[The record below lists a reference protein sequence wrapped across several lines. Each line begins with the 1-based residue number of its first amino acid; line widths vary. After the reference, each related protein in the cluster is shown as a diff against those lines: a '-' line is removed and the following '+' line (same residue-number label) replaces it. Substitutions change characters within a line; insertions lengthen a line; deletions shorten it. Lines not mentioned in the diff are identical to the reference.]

1 MTWIIMATC
10 CISLA
15 LAIVL
20 FSAQEILSYRKNLAD
35 KIHTLAKVT
44 EHNLIAPLLFNDP
57 SAAEETLKA
66 LRGEPQVL
74 SAFVLRPDGSRFAQY
89 LNDDNRPDV
98 PSPPPVPFG
107 ASPGN
112 IDSEV
117 FQGGKLIVTHTILS
131 GTDRMGTLYITS
143 DLRGLYHQLLWY
155 LFIALLVMGGTT
167 LLAYFLS
174 WKLQKSISDPIL
186 LLAQSMKEVSETQDY
201 SLRVDERR
209 TDELGILM
217 AGFNEMLSEISLRD
231 AQLEAHRD
239 LLEGRVRKRTEELVK
254 ANKELIEAERNT
266 REHKIWL
273 DKILRSIL
281 TGIFMVDAR
290 SHKIL
295 YANEVACR
303 LTGRTEKELVG
314 SICHQVICP
323 AEIGKCPVTD
333 LGQTIDHSERILLN
347 AAGEAIPI
355 IKNTI
360 RLNFQG
366 LDILLESFIDI
377 AERKEMEQQ
386 LLAAKEAAE
395 ASNIAKSQFLAN
407 MSHEIRTPMNG
418 VIGFLEL
425 LRQEEGLNERQ
436 SRFVNT
442 ALNSGEILLQLI
454 NDILDLS
461 KIEAGKME
469 IAVTEINLLDLVEE
483 VIDSFGNQ
491 AQQKG
496 IELSCSVENSI
507 PSALRG
513 DPVRLRQ
520 VLINLL
526 GNAVKFTEQ
535 GEIFVSAS
543 LEEEEKQSVLI
554 RFEVR
559 DTGIGI
565 APEARMRIFSAFT
578 QADGSTT
585 RQYGGTGLG
594 LAVVTQLVPLMGG
607 EIGFESIPGQ
617 GSTFR
622 FTARLEKQADS
633 PAVTAP
639 APQLF
644 QELKILVLSGSATAR
659 STLCRQLEGWGIA
672 NTSAE
677 QRTEALHLL
686 DSAAASGNPYPV
698 MIIDT
703 ALMEEEWTHLVRML
717 QTDPRNGKTK
727 IIALLSGSESAEEC
741 ANLGLHACLIKPV
754 RQSQLYNVLAS
765 LEPSMVPEAEEN
777 RASSATHQGRFTSC
791 RVLLV
796 EDNPVN
802 QAVGIAMLEYLGC
815 RTDVAANGCEALDAL
830 AANPYD
836 LILMDCQMP
845 VMDGYEATRAIRNK
859 ETACTGGNTSCR
871 IPIVALTAHTLEGD
885 RAVCLEAG
893 MDDYLCKPY
902 RSDDLYAIL
911 SRWLAPDTDSEEE
924 QERRKIS

>member
-1 MTWIIMATC
+1 MMSVQNRSIQNKMTGIIMATC
-10 CISLA
+10 CIALA

-20 FSAQEILSYRKNLAD
+20 FSAQEIFSYRKSLAD
-35 KIHTLAKVT
+35 KIHTLTKVT

-66 LRGEPQVL
+66 LRGEPQIL
-74 SAFVLRPDGSRFAQY
+74 SALVLRPDGSRFAQY
-89 LNDDNRPDV
+89 LNGDNGPDV
-98 PSPPPVPFG
+98 PPPPSAPFG

-117 FQGGKLIVTHTILS
+117 FQGSKLIVTHTILS
-131 GTDRMGTLYITS
+131 GTDRLGTLYVTS
-143 DLRGLYHQLLWY
+143 DLRGLYRQLRWY
-155 LFIALLVMGGTT
+155 LFIALLVMSGTT

-174 WKLQKSISDPIL
+174 RKLQKSISDPIL

-209 TDELGILM
+209 TDELGILIS
-217 AGFNEMLSEISLRD
+217 GFNEMLSEISLRD

-254 ANKELIEAERNT
+254 AN
-266 REHKIWL
+266 
-273 DKILRSIL
+273 
-281 TGIFMVDAR
+281 
-290 SHKIL
+290 
-295 YANEVACR
+295 
-303 LTGRTEKELVG
+303 
-314 SICHQVICP
+314 
-323 AEIGKCPVTD
+323 
-333 LGQTIDHSERILLN
+333 
-347 AAGEAIPI
+347 
-355 IKNTI
+355 
-360 RLNFQG
+360 
-366 LDILLESFIDI
+366 
-377 AERKEMEQQ
+377 ME

-395 ASNIAKSQFLAN
+395 ASNITKSQFLAN

-442 ALNSGEILLQLI
+442 ALKSGEILLQLI

-483 VIDSFGNQ
+483 VIDSFGSQ

-496 IELSCSVENSI
+496 IELSCSVENTI

-526 GNAVKFTEQ
+526 GNAVKFTER

-565 APEARMRIFSAFT
+565 APEAQPRIFSAFT

-594 LAVVTQLVPLMGG
+594 LAVVAQLVPMMGG

-617 GSTFR
+617 GSNFR

-633 PAVTAP
+633 PAFAASAP
-639 APQLF
+639 RLF

-677 QRTEALHLL
+677 QRAEALHQLA
-686 DSAAASGNPYPV
+686 SAAASGNPYPV

-717 QTDPRNGKTK
+717 QADPRNGKTK
-727 IIALLSGSESAEEC
+727 IIVLLSGSESAEER

-754 RQSQLYNVLAS
+754 RQSQIYNVLAS
-765 LEPSMVPEAEEN
+765 LEHSISPEEKEN
-777 RASSATHQGRFTSC
+777 RESSATHQGGFTSC

-815 RTDVAANGCEALDAL
+815 RIDVAANGCEALEAV
-830 AANPYD
+830 AATPYD

-845 VMDGYEATRAIRNK
+845 VMDGYEATRTIRNN
-859 ETACTGGNTSCR
+859 ETAYTGGNTSCR

-885 RAVCLEAG
+885 RAACLEAG

-902 RSDDLYAIL
+902 RSDDLHAVL
-911 SRWLAPDTDSEEE
+911 SRWLAPDSDSEEE
-924 QERRKIS
+924 PERRKIS